1 MNEAKEAAAKHQK
14 DSEQKR
20 KLGISNQAGY

>member
-1 MNEAKEAAAKHQK
+1 MKARMNEAKEAAAKHQK

-20 KLGISNQAGY
+20 KLGISN